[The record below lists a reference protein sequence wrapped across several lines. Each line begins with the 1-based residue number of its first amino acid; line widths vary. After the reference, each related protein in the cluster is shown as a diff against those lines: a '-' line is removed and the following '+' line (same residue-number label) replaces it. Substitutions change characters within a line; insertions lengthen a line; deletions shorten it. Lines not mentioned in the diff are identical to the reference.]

1 MGDIEAKNRRT
12 FLSNMARWATAGAA
26 LFTVPACGIEEI
38 LTEEEDLLM
47 HGPIKVAER
56 WLKLPLEV
64 EALPLLAPY
73 EDGSIFL
80 RSWAFGHIV
89 RGPKDQLAIVIV
101 DLETGGHAEIEL
113 FKPEPDIAPVAE
125 TAHYGLII
133 NNGGLGDVSTPRHIR
148 RLARKVSRIISSNE
162 ENVTL
167 SWRVPTLSE
176 KMPKPGVENLEPA
189 DQPIFDEP
197 HSHVVSA
204 PLGG

>member
-12 FLSNMARWATAGAA
+12 FLANMARWATAGAA
-26 LFTVPACGIEEI
+26 LFTVPACGMDEI
-38 LTEEEDLLM
+38 LSEEEDLAM

-64 EALPLLAPY
+64 EALPLLSPY

-89 RGPKDQLAIVIV
+89 RGPKDQLAIVVV

-113 FKPEPDIAPVAE
+113 FSPEAEIAPIAE
-125 TAHYGLII
+125 TTNYGLII
-133 NNGGLGDVSTPRHIR
+133 NNGGLGDVPTPRHIR
-148 RLARKVSRIISSNE
+148 RLARKVARIISSNE
-162 ENVTL
+162 ADVTL
-167 SWRVPTLSE
+167 SWRVPCLSE
-176 KMPKPGVENLEPA
+176 KMPRPGVENLEPA
-189 DQPIFDEP
+189 DQEITDDPQI
-197 HSHVVSA
+197 HVEFA